1 MPGDLNADGLVNGI
15 DLGLL
20 LAAWGTNDA
29 TADLDGDLVVNGP
42 DLGLLLADWTG

>member
-1 MPGDLNADGLVNGI
+1 MNGI

-20 LAAWGTNDA
+20 LAAWGTTDA
-29 TADLDGDLVVNGP
+29 TADLDGDLIVNGP